1 WDFSAHSGKKEL
13 LDYVKR
19 VNAERVFCMHG
30 DAAVCVEFARE
41 LRESHGFNAVAPLEE
56 EKFTV

>member
-1 WDFSAHSGKKEL
+1 MSQR
-13 LDYVKR
+13 KR
-19 VNAERVFCMHG
+19 VNAGRVFCMHG

-41 LRESHGFNAVAPLEE
+41 LREQHGFDAVAPLEE